1 MTHNCRVSIELHDD
15 KESCG
20 PSAGG
25 HGDGDLVLA
34 PGHVVLGVGAGAGAP
49 AARHPGGHR
58 GRILGAGGR
67 VRGILS
73 PEAVQLTRVR
83 VPVTCVGALVTANR
97 KMYRKK
103 ESGAFLSDAK
113 LRVKP

>member
-1 MTHNCRVSIELHDD
+1 MAHNCRVSIELHDD

-83 VPVTCVGALVTANR
+83 VPVTCVGTLVTANR